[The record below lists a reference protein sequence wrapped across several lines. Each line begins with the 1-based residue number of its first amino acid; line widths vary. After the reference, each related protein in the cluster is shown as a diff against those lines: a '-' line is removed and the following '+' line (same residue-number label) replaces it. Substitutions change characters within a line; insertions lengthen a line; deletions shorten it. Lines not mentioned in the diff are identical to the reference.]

1 MVMHALR
8 LLVGIGLMLSLI
20 GNASAQQSAW
30 NLGAS
35 AGYQYQNGNYLKVS
49 GWALLDQYKAGF
61 FKVDAGANFS
71 WMQDKTTVI
80 PELGL
85 SYYFA
90 EQWRWA
96 FLKAEVT
103 PYTVTPKLGLSI
115 VSLVDL
121 GLGYGFE
128 FNKKKD
134 FVPIKGFTLSVGIN
148 IPLKMN

>member
-1 MVMHALR
+1 MVKQALR
-8 LLVGIGLMLSLI
+8 LLVLI
-20 GNASAQQSAW
+20 GCMTFGTKQALAQKAVW

-35 AGYQYQNGNYLKVS
+35 AGYQYQHGNYLKLS
-49 GWALLDQYKAGF
+49 GWALLDQQHAGF

-71 WMQDKTTVI
+71 WMQQKTTVI

-103 PYTVTPKLGLSI
+103 PYTVTPKVGLSI
-115 VSLVDL
+115 VSLLDL

-134 FVPIKGFTLSVGIN
+134 FVPIEGFTVSVGLN
-148 IPLKMN
+148 IPLKIN